1 MKITLIGAGNVAT
14 QLGLALKAAGHHIIQ
29 VYSRTQAHANAL
41 ASQLQAQ
48 PVSAWEAITD
58 AANLYVFALKDSAL
72 CDAITM
78 VCAGKMDKIFVHTA
92 GSVAMD
98 VFKGHAQHHG
108 VLYPLQTFSK
118 QRRVDFRRIP
128 CFLEASDETT
138 ATALRQLAQTLTST
152 IHWMSSSQ
160 RQAIHLAA
168 VFACNFTNHCY
179 ALADEV
185 LQAEQIPFSILLPLI
200 NETASKVNTLTPQ
213 IAQTGPAVRFD
224 ENIIHKQ
231 LELLRHRPRLQ
242 KIYELMSQSIHIV
255 AQNQEAHD

>member
-1 MKITLIGAGNVAT
+1 
-14 QLGLALKAAGHHIIQ
+14 
-29 VYSRTQAHANAL
+29 
-41 ASQLQAQ
+41 
-48 PVSAWEAITD
+48 
-58 AANLYVFALKDSAL
+58 
-72 CDAITM
+72 M

-92 GSVAMD
+92 GSIAMD
-98 VFKGHAQHHG
+98 VFKGHAQYYG

-118 QRRVDFRRIP
+118 QRRVDFCRIP

-152 IHWMSSSQ
+152 IHW
-160 RQAIHLAA
+160 
-168 VFACNFTNHCY
+168 
-179 ALADEV
+179 
-185 LQAEQIPFSILLPLI
+185 
-200 NETASKVNTLTPQ
+200 TPQ

>member
-14 QLGLALKAAGHHIIQ
+14 QLGLALKAAGHHIVQ
-29 VYSRTQAHANAL
+29 VYSRTQAHAESL

-72 CDAITM
+72 CDAIT
-78 VCAGKMDKIFVHTA
+78 
-92 GSVAMD
+92 MD

-138 ATALRQLAQTLTST
+138 ATALRQLAQTLTPT

-213 IAQTGPAVRFD
+213 IAQPGPAVRFD

-255 AQNQEAHD
+255 AQNQEVHD

>member
-14 QLGLALKAAGHHIIQ
+14 QLGLALKAAGHHIVQ
-29 VYSRTQAHANAL
+29 VYSRTQAHAEAL

-92 GSVAMD
+92 GSIAMD

-118 QRRVDFRRIP
+118 QRRVDFRHIP

-168 VFACNFTNHCY
+168 VFACNF
-179 ALADEV
+179 
-185 LQAEQIPFSILLPLI
+185 
-200 NETASKVNTLTPQ
+200 NTLTPQ

-224 ENIIHKQ
+224 ENIIYKQ

>member
-29 VYSRTQAHANAL
+29 VYSRTQAHADAL

-138 ATALRQLAQTLTST
+138 ATALQQLAQTLTST

-160 RQAIHLAA
+160 RQAIHLAT
-168 VFACNFTNHCY
+168 VFACNCNNHCY
-179 ALADEV
+179 A
-185 LQAEQIPFSILLPLI
+185 
-200 NETASKVNTLTPQ
+200 
-213 IAQTGPAVRFD
+213 
-224 ENIIHKQ
+224 
-231 LELLRHRPRLQ
+231 
-242 KIYELMSQSIHIV
+242 
-255 AQNQEAHD
+255 